1 MWRNTGE
8 CIKHDTPG
16 FLCIFCYFYGENTS
30 YNKVF
35 WCFQP
40 IFTNLWS
47 CMVLNNVSLREWR
60 NTREWAKKKYVN
72 YALHV
77 GFWNCLYM
85 SFCFMMKKD
94 HSKQKL
100 LLWPQVP
107 LKTNLDSNGFLFL
120 NKIYSSLADEKKRAD
135 ELEGSIL
142 FSYGKTNFCR
152 ITIGYIGNN
161 KVDILDEKWT
171 FFSIRC

>member
-1 MWRNTGE
+1 MFSTNFHELVTLHGLE
-8 CIKHDTPG
+8 QCITPRVTQ
-16 FLCIFCYFYGENTS
+16 Y
-30 YNKVF
+30 
-35 WCFQP
+35 
-40 IFTNLWS
+40 
-47 CMVLNNVSLREWR
+47 
-60 NTREWAKKKYVN
+60 TRMSKKKYVN

-94 HSKQKL
+94 HSNQKL

-135 ELEGSIL
+135 ELDGSIL

-161 KVDILDEKWT
+161 KVDILDEK
-171 FFSIRC
+171 